1 MKRIYYALVTDSGM
15 FRTHS
20 TSRAMPALYKTA
32 NIARQ
37 YGKGFNVIEVT
48 IDTENV
54 LTDAKL
60 NSAEKS

>member
-1 MKRIYYALVTDSGM
+1 MKKVYYALVTDSGM

-20 TSRAMPALYKTA
+20 TSRAMPALYKTI
-32 NIARQ
+32 NIAKQ
-37 YGKGFNVIEVT
+37 YGKGFNVVEVT

-54 LTDAKL
+54 ITDAEP